1 MRILTHKTVPGPAPG
16 FRTGMAVA
24 VALAA
29 LWVAPA
35 GAAEPPGHAAHG
47 ARLFLQCRAC
57 HAVGQGEPA
66 GVGPNLWGVVG
77 AKAGARPGYHYSP
90 ALAASGIVWTPET
103 LDQWLTRPTA
113 LVPGTNMA
121 FQGVASA
128 SARADLIAYL
138 ESLGGKP

>member
-1 MRILTHKTVPGPAPG
+1 MRTMSDMIGPGRAPG
-16 FRTGMAVA
+16 SGTGMALA
-24 VALAA
+24 VAIAA
-29 LWVAPA
+29 LCA
-35 GAAEPPGHAAHG
+35 GRAMAAEPDGDAVHG

-57 HAVGQGEPA
+57 HTVGQGESA

-77 AKAGARPGYHYSP
+77 SKAGARPGYHYSA
-90 ALAASGIVWTPET
+90 ALSGSGIVWTRDT

-128 SARADLIAYL
+128 PSRADLIAYL
-138 ESLGGKP
+138 QSLGGRP